1 MSSWGCPHE
10 HDGKCARVNDVPCV
24 AGMKGCVLFGRFVWA
39 DESKNR
45 PGAARRDNKPEPS
58 PEEGDSRRA
67 PSDDLPKNP

>member
-39 DESKNR
+39 DESMNR
-45 PGAARRDNKPEPS
+45 PSAARQGNNSEL
-58 PEEGDSRRA
+58 
-67 PSDDLPKNP
+67 PSDESGDRCTSSDCLPKNL